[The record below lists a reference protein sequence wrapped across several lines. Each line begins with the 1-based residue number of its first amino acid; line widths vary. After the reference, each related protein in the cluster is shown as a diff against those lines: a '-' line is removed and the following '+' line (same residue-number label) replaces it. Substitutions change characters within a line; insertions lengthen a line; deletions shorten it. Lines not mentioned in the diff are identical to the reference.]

1 MPVEVGCA
9 QCGKKYRVDDK
20 LVGKKIRCKNCQ
32 NVMRVEG
39 EAAGVAVEAKGS
51 AKASV
56 KAPVKT
62 SQAPVVK
69 KRVSSGGGVQQRSAP
84 QPEAPDLPDLSGLDG
99 LDVPSGPTL
108 ELDEPEVRSAAA
120 GRSEAGCPGC
130 GAPFPAANRV
140 CMNCG
145 FNRASGQRAKTQVAL
160 ASREEAPGHM
170 SRVGHDGTRLWTP
183 YQNGF
188 LNFTDTW
195 GPRAAV
201 FVFVAYSL
209 VMSVVVPLVRGGA
222 GQEFFL
228 RLAAQLIFFG
238 ILYVIVLPIT
248 VYGVR
253 LGGGIFKFELPE
265 DGRSR
270 VLAAHVLAAIIAG
283 VILAV
288 AVIAATATVGATPHS
303 GVHVTTGVLAMLGGT
318 IITAVLAYL
327 CVSFL
332 LFKLFFHL
340 KFVEALLGY
349 LLMVVFYLL
358 GIVVA
363 VAMMAGVVLVFG
375 LLIAAVMRAH

>member
-1 MPVEVGCA
+1 
-9 QCGKKYRVDDK
+9 
-20 LVGKKIRCKNCQ
+20 
-32 NVMRVEG
+32 
-39 EAAGVAVEAKGS
+39 
-51 AKASV
+51 
-56 KAPVKT
+56 
-62 SQAPVVK
+62 
-69 KRVSSGGGVQQRSAP
+69 
-84 QPEAPDLPDLSGLDG
+84 
-99 LDVPSGPTL
+99 
-108 ELDEPEVRSAAA
+108 
-120 GRSEAGCPGC
+120 
-130 GAPFPAANRV
+130 
-140 CMNCG
+140 
-145 FNRASGQRAKTQVAL
+145 
-160 ASREEAPGHM
+160 
-170 SRVGHDGTRLWTP
+170 
-183 YQNGF
+183 
-188 LNFTDTW
+188 
-195 GPRAAV
+195 
-201 FVFVAYSL
+201 
-209 VMSVVVPLVRGGA
+209 MSVVVPLVRGGA

-253 LGGGIFKFELPE
+253 LGGGIFKFERPE